1 MPTLN
6 INVSQETIDKISSL
20 ESDGITKKR
29 IVDVAVANVSIDTI
43 LDSIKQKSQK
53 SGDKN
58 KNDWEKQIELVM
70 VLQKK
75 IDELLH
81 HSKAI
86 DLYKSHICD
95 EYNLQCNQSHGSI

>member
-53 SGDKN
+53 SGDK
-58 KNDWEKQIELVM
+58 
-70 VLQKK
+70 KK
-75 IDELLH
+75 T
-81 HSKAI
+81 A
-86 DLYKSHICD
+86 
-95 EYNLQCNQSHGSI
+95 

>member
-1 MPTLN
+1 MEEEITLN
-6 INVSQETIDKISSL
+6 IN
-20 ESDGITKKR
+20 
-29 IVDVAVANVSIDTI
+29 I
-43 LDSIKQKSQK
+43 LDYAK
-53 SGDKN
+53 

-81 HSKAI
+81 HSNAI

-95 EYNLQCNQSHGSI
+95 EYNLQYNQSHGSI